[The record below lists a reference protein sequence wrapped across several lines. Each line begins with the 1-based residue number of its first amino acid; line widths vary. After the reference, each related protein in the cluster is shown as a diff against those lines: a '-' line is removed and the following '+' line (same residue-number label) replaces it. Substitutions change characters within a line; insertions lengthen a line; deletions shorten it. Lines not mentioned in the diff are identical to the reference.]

1 MADDKIFERPGH
13 LIMRMA
19 RLIARDADSRLRGHG
34 IGSAAFPVFGM
45 LSKGRAM
52 TQADLA
58 RAANVEQPSMA
69 QLLAKLEKQG
79 WIERSPDPEDR
90 RRSLV
95 SLTDAGHAMMPV
107 IRAAREE
114 GIAVFL
120 EGIPPEDVESLVSIL
135 KRMIANGE
143 PRKCR

>member
-1 MADDKIFERPGH
+1 MSDDKIFDRPGH

-19 RLIARDADSRLRGHG
+19 RLIARDADNRLRGHG

-45 LSKGRAM
+45 LSKGKPM

-79 WIERSPDPEDR
+79 WIERNPDPEDG

-95 SLTDAGHAMMPV
+95 SLTEAGCGMMPI

-114 GIAVFL
+114 GAAVYL
-120 EGIPPEDVESLVSIL
+120 EGVPPEDIERLVGVL
-135 KRMIANGE
+135 KKMISNAD